1 MIVWK
6 LQNIVKVISLPGQ
19 EWCKVRLREG
29 PAKPKY
35 RPRPQWLSNSQQCLC
50 LGLAW
55 SARRQTTNTSRKLRG
70 TLLKEKKP
78 LESEYIIK
86 YGNPF
91 FVYGNLSINHMYI
104 LYKLSIISR
113 IYIQLFL
120 DTKKVNIQ
128 SRIRNFKQIFQIITT
143 TNFNIKYFAVG
154 RRKKVKE
161 RRLCK
166 N

>member
-1 MIVWK
+1 MVESMALGCHIKTNLSK
-6 LQNIVKVISLPGQ
+6 LWFANCRTLLKYIPGL

-29 PAKPKY
+29 PAQPKY

-70 TLLKEKKP
+70 TLLREKKP

-86 YGNPF
+86 YENPF
-91 FVYGNLSINHMYI
+91 FVFDNLRINHMYI

-113 IYIQLFL
+113 IYI
-120 DTKKVNIQ
+120 
-128 SRIRNFKQIFQIITT
+128 
-143 TNFNIKYFAVG
+143 
-154 RRKKVKE
+154 
-161 RRLCK
+161 
-166 N
+166 

>member
-1 MIVWK
+1 MALQGEDELCKCQYIKLFKFYKIIVCQLYYPW
-6 LQNIVKVISLPGQ
+6 PGQ

-29 PAKPKY
+29 PAQPKY

-70 TLLKEKKP
+70 TLLREKKP

-86 YGNPF
+86 YENPF
-91 FVYGNLSINHMYI
+91 FVFDNLRINHMYI

-113 IYIQLFL
+113 IYI
-120 DTKKVNIQ
+120 
-128 SRIRNFKQIFQIITT
+128 
-143 TNFNIKYFAVG
+143 
-154 RRKKVKE
+154 
-161 RRLCK
+161 
-166 N
+166 